1 MNDCYLNFLVSFRA
15 LFSLDVGANLVNSKQ
30 TIGIILPDLSL
41 LGYAV
46 PVESFGIGLFVILF
60 TYLIIEYNVQLLS
73 HEKFKIAMNMLHT
86 AHTPL
91 ILLRNQLE
99 ELKTGNLPEPL
110 SQQVEEALGYAE
122 CIIYCNRNI
131 ATLNKVNKR
140 IPPKTSTVNLELS
153 TYVTSIVN
161 QCRAHANSRQIRLTV
176 GECSDCVSCR
186 INENIMT
193 AALQHLIN
201 KMILISESGC
211 CISINVTHTMNSWQL
226 QISNNEIAGQR
237 AGKMFPFIPI
247 IFPVY
252 GYSDLWT
259 VRKIIRL
266 HGGKITGC
274 RHGKAATFQ
283 IVIPTDCHCQNQSCP
298 VLKHSSA
305 KTKTQID
312 DSCESPKSDKQNTKA
327 RETSHILLVM
337 ADKLFSDYLKKTLS
351 RYFQISVLDNPELL
365 INTAISQNI
374 FVLLIIMLSIFL
386 LHLLDKKQ
394 EMKLE
399 YEKIKVE
406 KLQNSY
412 NALMGQINPHFFF
425 NSLNGLDSL
434 IRTGEQEKP
443 LEYLEGLSNVFR
455 YILQSDHKTLVTL
468 NEELNFVNA
477 YTYLLSVRYE
487 NKLFFSI
494 QVAEPCLPKKLPIL
508 SLLPLIENAVKHNII
523 SMQHPL
529 RIEIYT
535 VSESL
540 LVVSNPIQPKMEDYV
555 CSGIGL
561 KNLQGRYLMLTGENI
576 YIEKSNGYFKVFLP
590 LLNVLG

>member
-1 MNDCYLNFLVSFRA
+1 MLRLTKNE
-15 LFSLDVGANLVNSKQ
+15 LFIGF
-30 TIGIILPDLSL
+30 TISVILSL
-41 LGYAV
+41 FANFTLLMRHYDLMMDSKV
-46 PVESFGIGLFVILF
+46 SVLMCETEKCNFWFSIFWFFFFSFILF
-60 TYLIIEYNVQLLS
+60 IFYRWMYKWGNKFFRGKEVKIIGFASGVVLFIAFGLYKIYPILHKLLMERICNITVS
-73 HEKFKIAMNMLHT
+73 HPHKCTDGFISITEVST
-86 AHTPL
+86 
-91 ILLRNQLE
+91 
-99 ELKTGNLPEPL
+99 KTL
-110 SQQVEEALGYAE
+110 
-122 CIIYCNRNI
+122 NI
-131 ATLNKVNKR
+131 ATD
-140 IPPKTSTVNLELS
+140 
-153 TYVTSIVN
+153 SIVTPE
-161 QCRAHANSRQIRLTV
+161 QIRLGISTIF
-176 GECSDCVSCR
+176 S
-186 INENIMT
+186 
-193 AALQHLIN
+193 AA
-201 KMILISESGC
+201 
-211 CISINVTHTMNSWQL
+211 
-226 QISNNEIAGQR
+226 
-237 AGKMFPFIPI
+237 
-247 IFPVY
+247 
-252 GYSDLWT
+252 
-259 VRKIIRL
+259 
-266 HGGKITGC
+266 
-274 RHGKAATFQ
+274 
-283 IVIPTDCHCQNQSCP
+283 
-298 VLKHSSA
+298 
-305 KTKTQID
+305 
-312 DSCESPKSDKQNTKA
+312 DSYP
-327 RETSHILLVM
+327 
-337 ADKLFSDYLKKTLS
+337 
-351 RYFQISVLDNPELL
+351 LL
-365 INTAISQNI
+365 IEHI

>member
-337 ADKLFSDYLKKTLS
+337 ADITFRATISIARKPK
-351 RYFQISVLDNPELL
+351 YFLGIKIHRAIIQISWELTSAYTDTHVADVLTLDPNLSNEEKTKIVNNRISEIAREYPNCKITTEYARTEPMEEVPNSDVYHLLWSSDRLEIAREVDSRITKIYADLVSLEKMMHYKRNIIDVLKDVLPELD
-365 INTAISQNI
+365 T
-374 FVLLIIMLSIFL
+374 
-386 LHLLDKKQ
+386 D
-394 EMKLE
+394 
-399 YEKIKVE
+399 
-406 KLQNSY
+406 
-412 NALMGQINPHFFF
+412 
-425 NSLNGLDSL
+425 
-434 IRTGEQEKP
+434 
-443 LEYLEGLSNVFR
+443 EGRRL
-455 YILQSDHKTLVTL
+455 TLV
-468 NEELNFVNA
+468 EECHDRWV
-477 YTYLLSVRYE
+477 
-487 NKLFFSI
+487 
-494 QVAEPCLPKKLPIL
+494 
-508 SLLPLIENAVKHNII
+508 ENART
-523 SMQHPL
+523 S
-529 RIEIYT
+529 R
-535 VSESL
+535 
-540 LVVSNPIQPKMEDYV
+540 
-555 CSGIGL
+555 SGR
-561 KNLQGRYLMLTGENI
+561 KEVR
-576 YIEKSNGYFKVFLP
+576 P
-590 LLNVLG
+590 

>member
-1 MNDCYLNFLVSFRA
+1 MYKWGNKFFRGKEVKIIGFAMGVVLFIAFGLYKIYPILHKLLMERICNITVPHPHKCTDGFISITEVS
-15 LFSLDVGANLVNSKQ
+15 
-30 TIGIILPDLSL
+30 T
-41 LGYAV
+41 
-46 PVESFGIGLFVILF
+46 
-60 TYLIIEYNVQLLS
+60 
-73 HEKFKIAMNMLHT
+73 
-86 AHTPL
+86 
-91 ILLRNQLE
+91 
-99 ELKTGNLPEPL
+99 KTL
-110 SQQVEEALGYAE
+110 
-122 CIIYCNRNI
+122 NI
-131 ATLNKVNKR
+131 ATD
-140 IPPKTSTVNLELS
+140 
-153 TYVTSIVN
+153 SIVTPE
-161 QCRAHANSRQIRLTV
+161 QIRLGISTIF
-176 GECSDCVSCR
+176 S
-186 INENIMT
+186 
-193 AALQHLIN
+193 AA
-201 KMILISESGC
+201 
-211 CISINVTHTMNSWQL
+211 
-226 QISNNEIAGQR
+226 
-237 AGKMFPFIPI
+237 
-247 IFPVY
+247 
-252 GYSDLWT
+252 
-259 VRKIIRL
+259 
-266 HGGKITGC
+266 
-274 RHGKAATFQ
+274 
-283 IVIPTDCHCQNQSCP
+283 
-298 VLKHSSA
+298 
-305 KTKTQID
+305 
-312 DSCESPKSDKQNTKA
+312 DSYP
-327 RETSHILLVM
+327 
-337 ADKLFSDYLKKTLS
+337 
-351 RYFQISVLDNPELL
+351 LL
-365 INTAISQNI
+365 IEHI

-529 RIEIYT
+529 RIKIYT

-561 KNLQGRYLMLTGENI
+561 KNIQGRYLMLTGENI

>member
-1 MNDCYLNFLVSFRA
+1 MQYNSAHPHKCTDGFISITEVS
-15 LFSLDVGANLVNSKQ
+15 
-30 TIGIILPDLSL
+30 T
-41 LGYAV
+41 
-46 PVESFGIGLFVILF
+46 
-60 TYLIIEYNVQLLS
+60 
-73 HEKFKIAMNMLHT
+73 
-86 AHTPL
+86 
-91 ILLRNQLE
+91 
-99 ELKTGNLPEPL
+99 KTL
-110 SQQVEEALGYAE
+110 
-122 CIIYCNRNI
+122 NI
-131 ATLNKVNKR
+131 ATD
-140 IPPKTSTVNLELS
+140 
-153 TYVTSIVN
+153 SIVTPE
-161 QCRAHANSRQIRLTV
+161 QIRLGISTIF
-176 GECSDCVSCR
+176 S
-186 INENIMT
+186 
-193 AALQHLIN
+193 AA
-201 KMILISESGC
+201 
-211 CISINVTHTMNSWQL
+211 
-226 QISNNEIAGQR
+226 
-237 AGKMFPFIPI
+237 
-247 IFPVY
+247 
-252 GYSDLWT
+252 
-259 VRKIIRL
+259 
-266 HGGKITGC
+266 
-274 RHGKAATFQ
+274 
-283 IVIPTDCHCQNQSCP
+283 
-298 VLKHSSA
+298 
-305 KTKTQID
+305 
-312 DSCESPKSDKQNTKA
+312 DSYP
-327 RETSHILLVM
+327 
-337 ADKLFSDYLKKTLS
+337 
-351 RYFQISVLDNPELL
+351 LL
-365 INTAISQNI
+365 IEHI

-529 RIEIYT
+529 RIKIYT